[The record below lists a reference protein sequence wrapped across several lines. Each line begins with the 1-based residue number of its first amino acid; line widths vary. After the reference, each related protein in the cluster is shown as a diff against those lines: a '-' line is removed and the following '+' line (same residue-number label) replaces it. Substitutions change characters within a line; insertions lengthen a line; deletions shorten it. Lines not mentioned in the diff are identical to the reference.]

1 MTTIYRIQRLLLTS
15 LAILV
20 MGVTVAQAQWVFE
33 KNLLTPEQ
41 VTELRI
47 GQLHG
52 VAVDPDGKIWV
63 QPFGVSDSVFVTKFN
78 ANRAVQVLFVFNPDG
93 SQVDFSPIKFLNG
106 NGIADTLGGYCCT
119 AAGNWDTKSGRG
131 LKADSEGNIL
141 VSQFTT
147 LYKLDYRT
155 GAPLAKVIPT
165 GGSLGAAASDGAGN
179 VYVGQV
185 VGGSQP
191 IKMFDS
197 DFNFLENAVDTSRG
211 FSRTMEV
218 MEDGT
223 ILWAGYTN
231 HAIYKYS
238 RPDEFSP
245 YNAVPD
251 TVMKGFDSE
260 SMVRQPGTGYIWA
273 SAGSQNDLP
282 NRFPGVETNYL
293 PRTHYAFDPSDLN
306 NPIADEVIEM
316 NLEAMGNNPD
326 PRPRGLAFS
335 PDGNT
340 AYTVTFAVANVAPQ
354 VFKKMGTGLEREDRV
369 SIPDGYVL
377 NDNYPNP
384 FNPSTIISF
393 EIPAATKATL
403 KVYDMLGRV
412 VATLVDGNLTSGSYN
427 YTFNATNLS
436 SGVYLYELTT
446 ATGVRLTN
454 KMTLIK

>member
-1 MTTIYRIQRLLLTS
+1 MTTAYRIQRLLFTFV
-15 LAILV
+15 AIFAIT
-20 MGVTVAQAQWVFE
+20 GATVVQAQWVFE

-41 VTELRI
+41 VTTLRT

-52 VAVDPDGKIWV
+52 IAVDPDGKIWV
-63 QPFGVSDSVFVTKFN
+63 QPFGISDSVFVTKFN

-93 SQVDFSPIKFLNG
+93 SQADFSPIKFLNG

-131 LKADSEGNIL
+131 LKAATDGNIL

-147 LYKLDYRT
+147 LYKLDYKT
-155 GAPLAKVIPT
+155 GAPLAKVVPT
-165 GGSLGAAASDGAGN
+165 GGSLIAAASDDAGN
-179 VYVGQV
+179 VYIANV

-191 IKMFDS
+191 IKMYDS

-211 FSRTMEV
+211 FSRTMEALG
-218 MEDGT
+218 DGT
-223 ILWAGYTN
+223 ILWSGYTN
-231 HAIYKYS
+231 HAVYKYS

-251 TVMKGFDSE
+251 TVMKGFDNE
-260 SMVRQPGTGYIWA
+260 SMVIQPGTGYVWA
-273 SAGSQNDLP
+273 SAGQSADFP
-282 NRFPGVETNYL
+282 NRFPGFVSNYKE
-293 PRTHYAFDPSDLN
+293 RTHYAFDPEDMSTPVQN
-306 NPIADEVIEM
+306 EEIEW
-316 NLEAMGNNPD
+316 NLAAAGDNINA
-326 PRPRGLAFS
+326 RPRGIAFS

-340 AYTVTFAVANVAPQ
+340 AYTVSFSVTASPQ

>member
-1 MTTIYRIQRLLLTS
+1 MLTRS
-15 LAILV
+15 LTVLALCAIAV
-20 MGVTVAQAQWVFE
+20 GTVQAQWVFE

-52 VAVDPDGKIWV
+52 LAVDPDGKIWL
-63 QPFGVSDSVFVTKFN
+63 QPFGVSDSVFVEKLGV
-78 ANRAVQVLFVFNPDG
+78 NRAVQVLYVLNPDG
-93 SQVDFSPIKFLNG
+93 SQADFSPIKILNG
-106 NGIADTLGGYCCT
+106 NGVADTLGGFIN
-119 AAGNWDTKSGRG
+119 AAGAWETKSGRG
-131 LKADSEGNIL
+131 LKADADGNIL
-141 VSQFTT
+141 VSQFNV
-147 LYKLDYRT
+147 LYKIDYKT
-155 GAPLAKVIPT
+155 GNPLAKVLPGIGT
-165 GGSLGAAASDGAGN
+165 LGAAASDAAGN
-179 VYVGQV
+179 VYVGAV
-185 VGGSQP
+185 VGGAQP
-191 IKMFDS
+191 IKMYDP

-231 HAIYKYS
+231 HAIFKYS

-245 YNAVPD
+245 YDAVPD

-260 SMVRQPGTGYIWA
+260 SMVRHPVTGHIWA

-293 PRTHYAFDPSDLN
+293 PRAHYAFDPSDLN
-306 NPIADEVIEM
+306 TPVDGEVIEL

-326 PRPRGLAFS
+326 PRPRGIAFS

-354 VFKKMGTGLEREDRV
+354 VFKKMGTGLERDDYV
-369 SIPDGYVL
+369 GIPDGYL
-377 NDNYPNP
+377 LKQNYPNP
-384 FNPSTIISF
+384 FNPSTMISF
-393 EIPAATKATL
+393 EIPVATKVTL
-403 KVYDMLGRV
+403 RVYDMLGRV
-412 VATLVDGNLTSGSYN
+412 VATLVDGNLTSGSYT
-427 YTFNATNLS
+427 YSFDASKLS
-436 SGVYLYELTT
+436 SGVYLYEVST
-446 ATGVRLTN
+446 ASGVMMSN

>member
-1 MTTIYRIQRLLLTS
+1 MNNVYRMLSRMLMV
-15 LAILV
+15 LALAAI
-20 MGVTVAQAQWVFE
+20 TVGTVQAQWVFE

-41 VTELRI
+41 VVELRI

-52 VAVDPDGKIWV
+52 IAVDPDGKIWL
-63 QPFGVSDSVFVTKFN
+63 QPFGISDSVFVEKFQ
-78 ANRAVQVLFVFNPDG
+78 AKRAVQVLYVLNPDG
-93 SQVDFSPIKFLNG
+93 SQASFSPIKFLNG

-119 AAGNWDTKSGRG
+119 PAGAWDTKSGRG
-131 LKADSEGNIL
+131 LKTATDGNIL

-147 LYKLDYRT
+147 LYKLNYKT
-155 GAPLAKVIPT
+155 GAPMAKVVPT
-165 GGSLGAAASDGAGN
+165 GGALIAAASDEAGN
-179 VYVGQV
+179 VFVANV

-191 IKMFDS
+191 IKMYDS

-218 MEDGT
+218 LEDGT

-245 YNAVPD
+245 YGAVPD

-273 SAGSQNDLP
+273 SAGSLNDLP
-282 NRFPGVETNYL
+282 NRFPGVVTNYL
-293 PRTHYAFDPSDLN
+293 PRAHYAFDPSDLN
-306 NPIADEVIEM
+306 TPIPGEVIEL

-326 PRPRGLAFS
+326 PRPRGIAFS

-354 VFKKMGTGLEREDRV
+354 VFKKMGTGLERDDYV
-369 SIPDGYVL
+369 GIPDGYL
-377 NDNYPNP
+377 LKQNYPNP
-384 FNPSTIISF
+384 FNPATMISF
-393 EIPAATKATL
+393 EIPVATNVTL

-412 VATLVDGNLTSGSYN
+412 VATLVDGNLTSGSYT
-427 YTFNATNLS
+427 YSFDASKLS
-436 SGVYLYELTT
+436 SGVYLYEVST
-446 ATGVRLTN
+446 ASGVKMSN